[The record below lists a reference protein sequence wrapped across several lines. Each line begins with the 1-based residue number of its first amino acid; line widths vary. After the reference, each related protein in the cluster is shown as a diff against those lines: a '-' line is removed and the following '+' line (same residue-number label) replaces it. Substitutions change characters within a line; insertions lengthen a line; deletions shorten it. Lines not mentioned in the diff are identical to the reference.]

1 MTTFCSEVSQIF
13 KVMFYFKR
21 RNNIHFLLLDYLLC
35 TSESLHS
42 LLSNYYTLRVW
53 DFCSNPFHRHCD
65 MDTFGTTILTIQP
78 ASFLLFTYFQVLL
91 LSKLFSKVF
100 DILHCDLRVISK
112 KDTFGHVPH

>member
-1 MTTFCSEVSQIF
+1 MTTFCSEVSQTF

-100 DILHCDLRVISK
+100 DILHRDLRVISK